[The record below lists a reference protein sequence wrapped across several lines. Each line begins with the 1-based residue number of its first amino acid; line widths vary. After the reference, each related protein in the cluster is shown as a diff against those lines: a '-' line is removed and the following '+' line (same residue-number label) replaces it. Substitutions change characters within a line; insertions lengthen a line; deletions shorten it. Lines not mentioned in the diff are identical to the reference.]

1 LRTNG
6 CMDQDA
12 TWYGGRPRSRR
23 LCVRWGSSTLPKKG
37 AEPPPQLSAH
47 CCCGP
52 KRLDASRCH
61 KMPFVVLPQP
71 RGLCVRCEPSLP
83 LQKGDGAAQIF
94 GACLLWPNAWM
105 DQDGTWHVSRPR
117 PRRHCV
123 RWEPISPSPK
133 TGGALPHSPI
143 FAPCLLWPNG
153 WMDQDGT
160 WNGSDAKNRIR
171 LYTA

>member
-1 LRTNG
+1 MPLGMEVGLGPGDFVLDGDPAPSPKRGRSPLPNYRPIAVVAPNG
-6 CMDQDA
+6 WMHQDA
-12 TWYGGRPRSRR
+12 TWYGGRP
-23 LCVRWGSSTLPKKG
+23 
-37 AEPPPQLSAH
+37 
-47 CCCGP
+47 
-52 KRLDASRCH
+52 
-61 KMPFVVLPQP
+61 QP
-71 RGLCVRCEPSLP
+71 RGLCVGREPSLP

-123 RWEPISPSPK
+123 RWGPISPCPK
-133 TGGALPHSPI
+133 TGGALPYSPI

-160 WNGSDAKNRIR
+160 WNKSDAKNQIR